1 MSDRAAATMPRYATM
16 MDRCATIWRICC
28 AGVARTSH
36 SSGRW
41 PMCRPISA
49 ARSRRAR
56 PSSLWQ
62 QLEHLRIAQWDILEF
77 SRNPAHVSPEWPAG
91 YWPESAL
98 PWSEKADQRAM
109 PGHCFSWSSLS
120 RSDCA
125 DSPGAWQRSI
135 DAFLADRTAMIALVA
150 NPAADL
156 YRPFPHGTGQTLLR
170 EALVV
175 ADHNAY
181 HIGQIVLLR
190 RLLGCW

>member
-1 MSDRAAATMPRYATM
+1 MSDVAPQDHAAAPSDDERPRRGHDAALR
-16 MDRCATIWRICC
+16 DHDGSLRDHLANLLRGRG
-28 AGVARTSH
+28 AHVPFERAVADVPPDQR
-36 SSGRW
+36 GAI
-41 PMCRPISA
+41 PPGA
-49 ARSRRAR
+49 A
-56 PSSLWQ
+56 SSLWQ

-98 PWSEKADQRAM
+98 PT
-109 PGHCFSWSSLS
+109 
-120 RSDCA
+120 
-125 DSPGAWQRSI
+125 PGAWQRSI

-181 HIGQIVLLR
+181 HVGQIVLLR